1 MANTLKVVVSVKYC
15 CELGINEYD
24 IDIVEGDQLVMVV
37 VVFAIR
43 YAKLDDNNVIVIDCG
58 YSDG

>member
-24 IDIVEGDQLVMVV
+24 IDIVEGD
-37 VVFAIR
+37 
-43 YAKLDDNNVIVIDCG
+43 
-58 YSDG
+58 

>member
-1 MANTLKVVVSVKYC
+1 
-15 CELGINEYD
+15 
-24 IDIVEGDQLVMVV
+24 MVV

-58 YSDG
+58 YSDGWLVCINCSDSCLDVPMYNGVLVDVDDTNTV